1 MISELLSDEIN
12 LDWKSCTMKKLE
24 IWKFGIQV
32 FFSTLMIGLCSSL
45 IFMERQNSQNQA
57 VYWSGLSGVLAYWLP
72 SPASAG
78 ESRKSED

>member
-1 MISELLSDEIN
+1 
-12 LDWKSCTMKKLE
+12 MKKLE

-45 IFMERQNSQNQA
+45 IFIDRQNNQNQS

-72 SPASAG
+72 SPASTP